1 MCYYEFNL
9 SETSPINKSDETE
22 EEQNTQRIKTRHTVN
37 RLYFN
42 FKKTQNEVN
51 TDNARQLCM

>member
-22 EEQNTQRIKTRHTVN
+22 KEGNTQRIKTRHIVN
-37 RLYFN
+37 RLDFN
-42 FKKTQNEVN
+42 F
-51 TDNARQLCM
+51 

>member
-22 EEQNTQRIKTRHTVN
+22 EEQNTQRRKTRHTVN